1 MQISIV
7 IPLCYT
13 NIYGMAQPNELQTSS
28 RALSTPPAR
37 NIRWIWESLLRRP
50 YPSSFFDRH
59 DRPCPVVADK
69 GTSSRFS
76 MSDSDENIL
85 YGRKFGS
92 GFRGTRHDGT
102 AADDVE
108 NTPIIPD
115 DMYRRIILINLDVH
129 HDRVKIERFHFCL
142 PFMHIASACEN
153 QSSERSERIIGVLT
167 RRTNGVSLNRPEI
180 LPRHTSRFV
189 ILCYNSTA

>member
-1 MQISIV
+1 MMQISIV

-28 RALSTPPAR
+28 RAPSAPPAR
-37 NIRWIWESLLRRP
+37 NIRWIWESLLRRS

-59 DRPCPVVADK
+59 DRPCSIVADE
-69 GTSSRFS
+69 GASSRFS
-76 MSDSDENIL
+76 MSDSDENIP

-92 GFRGTRHDGT
+92 GFRGTRYDGT

-115 DMYRRIILINLDVH
+115 DMFRRIVLIHLDIH
-129 HDRVKIERFHFCL
+129 LDRVKIERFHFCL

-153 QSSERSERIIGVLT
+153 QSSERSERIIGVPA
-167 RRTNGVSLNRPEI
+167 RRTDGISLNRPEI
-180 LPRHTSRFV
+180 LPV
-189 ILCYNSTA
+189 IRLVS